1 MVRCGPV
8 IAVYR
13 SSAARSFG
21 TKKDLSQ
28 ANNVYAC
35 CTDDNVIGCRETT
48 KVSWC
53 AKRRWSPQLS
63 CSADIHPQP
72 FARYS
77 LLAHLALA
85 KPLTAAW
92 HNFMSGLYLHTMAH
106 PRDATEP
113 LPIISIP
120 RHVC

>member
-48 KVSWC
+48 KASWC

-72 FARYS
+72 FGRYS
-77 LLAHLALA
+77 LLAHPALA
-85 KPLTAAW
+85 KLLTAVW
-92 HNFMSGLYLHTMAH
+92 HKLVSGLHLSTLAH
-106 PRDATEP
+106 PNDTTKSP
-113 LPIISIP
+113 PITSILG
-120 RHVC
+120 HVC